1 MKFSVSKEVF
11 EKMDNVCFGVIVAR
25 GVNNKENKKIAKI
38 LEDNIASAEVK
49 FKDKKAKEID
59 EIIDYRNSLLKLGI
73 NPNKF
78 MCSIEAIMTRILKKK
93 GFPSINPIV
102 DLGNAVS
109 IKNVVTL
116 GAHDIGSLKDDI
128 CIRFSKKGDKFV
140 AFGSKEEEELEDGEL
155 IYCVGNEVRTR
166 RWIWRQSEKG
176 KITEETTDIFFP
188 IDGFK
193 DKNYNSVINAMNELV
208 ELLQENFECQI
219 KFGVVDVNNPEFE
232 F

>member
-1 MKFSVSKEVF
+1 MI
-11 EKMDNVCFGVIVAR
+11 GTIVNCTAIII
-25 GVNNKENKKIAKI
+25 GSILVASNKENKKIAKI

-128 CIRFSKKGDKFV
+128 LDFQKK
-140 AFGSKEEEELEDGEL
+140 
-155 IYCVGNEVRTR
+155 
-166 RWIWRQSEKG
+166 
-176 KITEETTDIFFP
+176 
-188 IDGFK
+188 
-193 DKNYNSVINAMNELV
+193 VINL
-208 ELLQENFECQI
+208 
-219 KFGVVDVNNPEFE
+219 
-232 F
+232 

>member
-1 MKFSVSKEVF
+1 MI
-11 EKMDNVCFGVIVAR
+11 GTIVNCTAIII
-25 GVNNKENKKIAKI
+25 GSILVASNKENKKIAKI
-38 LEDNIASAEVK
+38 IEDNIASAEVK

-102 DLGNAVS
+102 DLGNVVS

-128 CIRFSKKGDKFV
+128 LDFQKK
-140 AFGSKEEEELEDGEL
+140 
-155 IYCVGNEVRTR
+155 
-166 RWIWRQSEKG
+166 
-176 KITEETTDIFFP
+176 
-188 IDGFK
+188 
-193 DKNYNSVINAMNELV
+193 VINL
-208 ELLQENFECQI
+208 
-219 KFGVVDVNNPEFE
+219 
-232 F
+232 

>member
-1 MKFSVSKEVF
+1 MI
-11 EKMDNVCFGVIVAR
+11 GTIVNCTAIII
-25 GVNNKENKKIAKI
+25 GSILVASNKENKKIAKI
-38 LEDNIASAEVK
+38 IEDNIASAEVK

-128 CIRFSKKGDKFV
+128 LDFQKK
-140 AFGSKEEEELEDGEL
+140 
-155 IYCVGNEVRTR
+155 
-166 RWIWRQSEKG
+166 
-176 KITEETTDIFFP
+176 
-188 IDGFK
+188 
-193 DKNYNSVINAMNELV
+193 VINL
-208 ELLQENFECQI
+208 
-219 KFGVVDVNNPEFE
+219 
-232 F
+232 

>member
-11 EKMDNVCFGVIVAR
+11 EKMDDVCFGVIVAR
-25 GVNNKENKKIAKI
+25 GINNKDNAKI
-38 LEDNIASAEVK
+38 SKMLENSIESAEKK
-49 FKDKKAKEID
+49 FDDKKAKEIE
-59 EIIDYRNSLLKLGI
+59 EIINYRQSLQDLGI

-109 IKNVVTL
+109 IKNIVTL
-116 GAHDIGSLKDDI
+116 GAHDISDLRDDI

-140 AFGSKEEEELEDGEL
+140 AFGAKEEEELEDGEL

-176 KITEETTDIFFP
+176 KITEKTTDVFFP

-193 DKNYNSVINAMNELV
+193 NKNYDNVVNAMNELV
-208 ELLQENFECQI
+208 ELLQEHFECQI
-219 KFGVVDVNNPEFE
+219 KFGIVDKNNPEFE
-232 F
+232 L

>member
-1 MKFSVSKEVF
+1 MI
-11 EKMDNVCFGVIVAR
+11 GTIVNCTAIII
-25 GVNNKENKKIAKI
+25 GSILVASNKENKKIAKI
-38 LEDNIASAEVK
+38 IEDNIASAEVK

-102 DLGNAVS
+102 DLGNVVS

-128 CIRFSKKGDKFV
+128 LDFQKK
-140 AFGSKEEEELEDGEL
+140 
-155 IYCVGNEVRTR
+155 
-166 RWIWRQSEKG
+166 
-176 KITEETTDIFFP
+176 
-188 IDGFK
+188 
-193 DKNYNSVINAMNELV
+193 VIN
-208 ELLQENFECQI
+208 LQRL
-219 KFGVVDVNNPEFE
+219 D
-232 F
+232 

>member
-1 MKFSVSKEVF
+1 MI
-11 EKMDNVCFGVIVAR
+11 GTIVNCTAIII
-25 GVNNKENKKIAKI
+25 GSILVASNKENKKIAKI

-102 DLGNAVS
+102 DLGNVVS

-128 CIRFSKKGDKFV
+128 LDFQKK
-140 AFGSKEEEELEDGEL
+140 
-155 IYCVGNEVRTR
+155 
-166 RWIWRQSEKG
+166 
-176 KITEETTDIFFP
+176 
-188 IDGFK
+188 
-193 DKNYNSVINAMNELV
+193 VINL
-208 ELLQENFECQI
+208 
-219 KFGVVDVNNPEFE
+219 
-232 F
+232 

>member
-1 MKFSVSKEVF
+1 MI
-11 EKMDNVCFGVIVAR
+11 GTIVNCTAIII
-25 GVNNKENKKIAKI
+25 GSILVASNKENKKIAKI
-38 LEDNIASAEVK
+38 LEDNIVSAEVK

-102 DLGNAVS
+102 DLGNVVS

-128 CIRFSKKGDKFV
+128 LDFQKK
-140 AFGSKEEEELEDGEL
+140 
-155 IYCVGNEVRTR
+155 
-166 RWIWRQSEKG
+166 
-176 KITEETTDIFFP
+176 
-188 IDGFK
+188 
-193 DKNYNSVINAMNELV
+193 VINL
-208 ELLQENFECQI
+208 
-219 KFGVVDVNNPEFE
+219 
-232 F
+232 

>member
-1 MKFSVSKEVF
+1 MI
-11 EKMDNVCFGVIVAR
+11 GTIVNCTAIII
-25 GVNNKENKKIAKI
+25 GSILVASNKENKKIAKI
-38 LEDNIASAEVK
+38 IEDNIASVEVK

-176 KITEETTDIFFP
+176 KITEETTDVFFP

>member
-1 MKFSVSKEVF
+1 MI
-11 EKMDNVCFGVIVAR
+11 GTIVNCTAIIIR
-25 GVNNKENKKIAKI
+25 SILVASNKENKKIAKI
-38 LEDNIASAEVK
+38 IEDNIASAEVK

-128 CIRFSKKGDKFV
+128 LDFQKK
-140 AFGSKEEEELEDGEL
+140 
-155 IYCVGNEVRTR
+155 
-166 RWIWRQSEKG
+166 
-176 KITEETTDIFFP
+176 
-188 IDGFK
+188 
-193 DKNYNSVINAMNELV
+193 VINL
-208 ELLQENFECQI
+208 
-219 KFGVVDVNNPEFE
+219 
-232 F
+232 

>member
-1 MKFSVSKEVF
+1 MTG
-11 EKMDNVCFGVIVAR
+11 GVDMIGTIVNCTAIII
-25 GVNNKENKKIAKI
+25 GSILVASNKENKKIAKI
-38 LEDNIASAEVK
+38 IEDNIASAEVK

-102 DLGNAVS
+102 DLGNVVS

-128 CIRFSKKGDKFV
+128 LDFQKK
-140 AFGSKEEEELEDGEL
+140 
-155 IYCVGNEVRTR
+155 
-166 RWIWRQSEKG
+166 
-176 KITEETTDIFFP
+176 
-188 IDGFK
+188 
-193 DKNYNSVINAMNELV
+193 VINL
-208 ELLQENFECQI
+208 
-219 KFGVVDVNNPEFE
+219 
-232 F
+232 